1 MFFHAR
7 TLEDGKKGC
16 PGVMYFHARTFE
28 DGKKGCPGVLH
39 LHVKPFENGWKAN
52 YFVLYDKEPLNYN
65 IIFLSIYN
73 IVS

>member
-28 DGKKGCPGVLH
+28 DGKKGCPGYCIYMLNH
-39 LHVKPFENGWKAN
+39 LKMVRKP
-52 YFVLYDKEPLNYN
+52 
-65 IIFLSIYN
+65 IILFYMIKN
-73 IVS
+73 H